1 MRSSWSSADLCK
13 IDMHLDCFL
22 NQNQQ
27 QQLQQQQ
34 QYTSVVRGV
43 RDRRLQEHHT
53 QQPRKLPC
61 SRRLS
66 VSLDEESR
74 SVPQQHFAS
83 AAAQFPFNPIPMAAP
98 VSTTMRGGM
107 TRLRSRGVLR
117 LSGTDLLPFLQ
128 SLLTNDVS
136 QILSAPSSTSPT
148 ATAARCQY
156 TALLHS
162 KGRLLHDLFLHVPHP
177 AHGGGNGDGDRRVL
191 LCDVEAARLGELA
204 ARLRRYKLR
213 ADVDI
218 ADVSEDFAVLASDA
232 LPSAAQDDV
241 TSDGSAEGS
250 VLYRD
255 PRLPDLLPRRG
266 IVHADCLLSVAGGQG
281 ETDDERGYVAARRAA
296 GVAEGSE
303 EMAIGEA
310 LPLEY
315 NLVSTMT
322 IEIEGQRLRLCARYP
337 YAWVYWPHWHCVP
350 SRSPAR
356 SIARSPARP
365 LARSH
370 RTA

>member
-1 MRSSWSSADLCK
+1 MK
-13 IDMHLDCFL
+13 NLDQFL
-22 NQNQQ
+22 
-27 QQLQQQQ
+27 
-34 QYTSVVRGV
+34 RFA
-43 RDRRLQEHHT
+43 E
-53 QQPRKLPC
+53 
-61 SRRLS
+61 
-66 VSLDEESR
+66 
-74 SVPQQHFAS
+74 QHFAS
-83 AAAQFPFNPIPMAAP
+83 AAAQIPFDPIPMAAP
-98 VSTTMRGGM
+98 VSMTLRGGV

-148 ATAARCQY
+148 AAAARCQY

-191 LCDVEAARLGELA
+191 LCDVEAARLGELVT
-204 ARLRRYKLR
+204 RLRRYKLR

-218 ADVSEDFAVLASDA
+218 ADVSEEFAVLASDA
-232 LPSAAQDDV
+232 LPSTAQDDV

-250 VLYRD
+250 ALYRD

-281 ETDDERGYVAARRAA
+281 ETDDERGYAAARRAA

-315 NLVSTMT
+315 NLVGAMT
-322 IEIEGQRLRLCARYP
+322 IEIEGQRLRLCAWYS
-337 YAWVYWPHWHCVP
+337 YAWVY
-350 SRSPAR
+350 
-356 SIARSPARP
+356 
-365 LARSH
+365 
-370 RTA
+370 